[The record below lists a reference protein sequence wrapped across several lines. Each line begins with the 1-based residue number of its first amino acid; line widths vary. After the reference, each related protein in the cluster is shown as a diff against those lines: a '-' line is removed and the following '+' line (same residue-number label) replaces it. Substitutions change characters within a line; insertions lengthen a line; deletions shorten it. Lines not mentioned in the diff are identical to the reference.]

1 MIVRTPPTPPSY
13 RVTLFFGPE
22 PLDTAEPAIQCVF
35 NVKKRSWKAGVQVS
49 IHLRQKDLMRLRQRC
64 AFDARFEPTLATV
77 AEGDRDN
84 YRERARDAFAVEL
97 ARGKLDRAIEEGLV
111 QENQTVPVGTRED
124 HLDDW
129 VTREAPSLV
138 MRVAAELDLMLP

>member
-13 RVTLFFGPE
+13 RITLFFGPE

-49 IHLRQKDLMRLRQRC
+49 IHLRLAEILRLRQHC
-64 AFDARFEPTLATV
+64 TFDARFEPALTVV
-77 AEGDRDN
+77 AEADRDD
-84 YRERARDAFAVEL
+84 YRERAQEAFAVEL
-97 ARGKLDRAIEEGLV
+97 ARGKLDRAIEEGLAQV
-111 QENQTVPVGTRED
+111 NQTVPVGTRED

-138 MRVAAELDLMLP
+138 MRVAAGLDLTLP